1 MVIIM
6 YQQTEI
12 EFKSFLSEEKYLE
25 MLKKLNL
32 KDKIFEQ
39 TNYYFDND
47 NRDISS
53 NKAVLRIRKKDQY
66 KLTTKVKDNDGN
78 NLETHKYLTD
88 KQALDM
94 LENGFDASIINMPYF
109 VKLKGYLTTY
119 RAKCP
124 YLNGTIFLDKNEYNG
139 HLDYELEYE
148 TTTSKEDGEIEFK
161 DILKEFNIEYKPSM
175 PKTKR
180 CLNTIK

>member
-1 MVIIM
+1 MVINM

-12 EFKSFLSEEKYLE
+12 EFKSFLTQEKYLE
-25 MLKKLNL
+25 LLEKFNL
-32 KDKIFEQ
+32 KDKIFDQ
-39 TNYYFDND
+39 TNYYFDTKD
-47 NRDISS
+47 RVISN
-53 NKAVLRIRKKDQY
+53 NKAVLRIRKKEQY
-66 KLTTKVKDNDGN
+66 KLTTKVKDENGN

-88 KQALDM
+88 EEAKDM
-94 LENGFDASIINMPYF
+94 LENGFDASIINMPYQ
-109 VKLKGYLTTY
+109 VKLVGYLTTH

-124 YLNGTIFLDKNEYNG
+124 YLNGTLFLDKNEYNG

-148 TTTSKEDGEIEFK
+148 TTTSQQEGEIEFNK
-161 DILKEFNIEYKPSM
+161 ILKEFNIEYNPSI